1 MAQSPAM
8 NSPKRLTG
16 GLVALV
22 VALVVAACGSSNP
35 TTAPATTGPTPPA
48 TAAPT
53 EAPAT
58 APPTAAPSSSPIASV
73 CDESVTGG
81 PAATAG
87 ANDPNAA
94 VYAEVEGQ
102 VQDLRGIAATAP
114 VARGVF
120 DTPSLCAYLREGF
133 RKDNPEELVKG
144 TETLYKELGL
154 MPQDDSLEQLYL
166 ELLTSQVAGLYDD
179 ETKQM
184 YVVSKDGAI
193 GPVEEITYAHE
204 FTHALQDQRFNL
216 RKVVGEDTDQ
226 SDRTMARAAVVEGDA
241 TLLMSLWA
249 QRFLTPAELVKVAG
263 STDPASEAILA
274 KMPAILKDPLLF
286 PYTSGIQLALGA
298 FTNGGFEAVDGLFAN
313 PPDSTEQ
320 VLHPEK
326 FATRE
331 KPVEVALPTDL
342 ASRLGDG
349 WKVSLEDTLGEV
361 LLEVVLR
368 DGGASATND
377 AAAGWG
383 GDRIALVEGP
393 GGAKAV
399 VMDTAW
405 DTAEDAAEFE
415 AALGPTL
422 DKLKGLGRS
431 PTILRPAENR
441 VVLVSAESADTM
453 GRVANAMGLA
463 Q

>member
-53 EAPAT
+53 DAPAT

-441 VVLVSAESADTM
+441 VVLVSAKSADTM